1 MKSLSEVVSR
11 GVGRSSL
18 TLQANSPKLLF
29 AGGVVGMVGSTV
41 LACRATLKMEQI
53 LDSAHHDREVAN
65 SIDNP
70 EYSDSDLRKDLTLIT
85 VRTGG
90 KIAAQYAPAVII
102 GGISIAMLTKSHNI
116 LQERNVA
123 LMAAYTALDKGFNEY
138 RNRVIAKYGEDVDRE
153 FRYDTEMVEIE
164 DEKGKK
170 KKELRGKPGV
180 ASPYARFFDEY
191 SPNWS
196 KDPDVNRIF
205 ISCQQNFAND
215 LLHSRGHLF
224 LNEVY
229 GMLGLPHTTP
239 GSVVGWISGGEGDN
253 YVDFGVFVNDGSD
266 RIRDFVNGREGSVLL
281 DFNVDGVIYDQIGD
295 PGEAVSWQLG
305 R

>member
-1 MKSLSEVVSR
+1 MKSLSEVVSQ

-18 TLQANSPKLLF
+18 ALQANSPKLLF

-41 LACRATLKMEQI
+41 LACRATLKM
-53 LDSAHHDREVAN
+53 DEVLSNGQMDLKQAKAM
-65 SIDNP
+65 DHP
-70 EYSDSDLRKDLTLIT
+70 EYSETDRKKDITLIT
-85 VRTGG
+85 VRTGA
-90 KIAAQYAPAVII
+90 KVAKAYAPAVIL

-116 LQERNVA
+116 LQERNTA

-138 RNRVIAKYGEDVDRE
+138 RRRVIEKYGEDQDRE
-153 FRYDTEMVEIE
+153 FRYETEMVEVE
-164 DEKGKK
+164 DEKGKR
-170 KKELRGKPGV
+170 KKELRAAPGA
-180 ASPYARFFDEY
+180 ASIYARFFDEY

-205 ISCQQNFAND
+205 IACQQNMAND

-229 GMLGLPHTTP
+229 GMLGLEHSSA
-239 GSVVGWISGGEGDN
+239 GAVVGWISGGEGDN

-266 RIRDFVNGREGSVLL
+266 RVRDFVNGREGSVLL
-281 DFNVDGVIYDQIGD
+281 DFNVDGVIYDKID
-295 PGEAVSWQLG
+295 NLGESLSWQLG